1 MKSFTSSKEEIRL
14 FEVTGTNN
22 HKGLDGGSR
31 SAACS
36 PEVEITSTPGANADN
51 GTLTLT
57 LTLLQPAFPAM
68 RKQEIEID
76 NDSCVS
82 HGLYFIEK

>member
-1 MKSFTSSKEEIRL
+1 
-14 FEVTGTNN
+14 
-22 HKGLDGGSR
+22 LDGGSR

-36 PEVEITSTPGANADN
+36 PEVEFTSTPGANADN
-51 GTLTLT
+51 GTLTLPLP